1 VWIDAEM
8 AAIEAA
14 NRDRPKELRLN
25 GALEL
30 ILTEEEERRYA
41 ELLAQQGTTQPNALV
56 APIHE
61 KAMPVILTTLEEI
74 EIWMTAPWAEAKK
87 LQRPAADD
95 RLVIVD
101 KPATQMLLANK
112 AAQASLL

>member
-1 VWIDAEM
+1 M
-8 AAIEAA
+8 
-14 NRDRPKELRLN
+14 
-25 GALEL
+25 
-30 ILTEEEERRYA
+30 
-41 ELLAQQGTTQPNALV
+41 TQPNALV